1 MLKTFYQFYFCLSL
15 FLVAALFLLTG
26 CYTLN
31 QIGAPTDEAIEITN
45 SEKAVPISH
54 FVRDVTVNHF
64 IFGLVSPGD
73 AEVEKLISQEIKRY
87 GGTRAV
93 NIRMKYQQTFLNG
106 LIGIITLGIYNPFS
120 LIIEGDV
127 VK

>member
-1 MLKTFYQFYFCLSL
+1 MRFIAVNFIIIAT
-15 FLVAALFLLTG
+15 LFLLPG

-31 QIGAPTDEAIEITN
+31 QVGAPTDEAIEITN

-54 FVRDVTVNHF
+54 FVRNETVNHF

-73 AEVEKLISQEIKRY
+73 AEVEKLISQEIKKY

-93 NIRMKYQQTFLNG
+93 NIRMKYQQTFVNG
-106 LIGIITLGIYNPFS
+106 LIGILTLGIYNPFS
-120 LIIEGDV
+120 LTIEGDV

>member
-1 MLKTFYQFYFCLSL
+1 MRFNMSI
-15 FLVAALFLLTG
+15 FLIAALFLLSG

-31 QIGAPTDEAIEITN
+31 QVGAPSDEAIEITN

-54 FVRDVTVNHF
+54 FVRDETVNHF

-73 AEVEKLISQEIKRY
+73 AEVEKFISQEVKKS

-93 NIRMKYQQTFLNG
+93 NISMKYQQTFLNG
-106 LIGIITLGIYNPFS
+106 LVGLLTLGIYNPFS
-120 LIIEGDV
+120 LTIEGDV

>member
-1 MLKTFYQFYFCLSL
+1 MLKAFYQFYFCTILI
-15 FLVAALFLLTG
+15 FAALFLLTG

-31 QIGAPTDEAIEITN
+31 QVGVPTEEAIEITN

-54 FVRDVTVNHF
+54 FVRDETVNHF

>member
-1 MLKTFYQFYFCLSL
+1 MRFNASIFIIATLL
-15 FLVAALFLLTG
+15 LLTG

-31 QIGAPTDEAIEITN
+31 QVGAPQDVAIEITN

-54 FVRDVTVNHF
+54 FVCDETVNHF
-64 IFGLVSPGD
+64 IYGLVSPGD
-73 AEVEKLISQEIKRY
+73 AEVEKLISQEIKKY

-93 NIRMKYQQTFLNG
+93 NVRMKYQSTFLNG
-106 LIGIITLGIYNPFS
+106 LIGGLTLGIYHPYS
-120 LIIEGDV
+120 LTIEGDV

>member
-1 MLKTFYQFYFCLSL
+1 MLKTFYQFYFCTILI
-15 FLVAALFLLTG
+15 FVALFLLTG

-31 QIGAPTDEAIEITN
+31 QVGAPTDEAIEITN

-54 FVRDVTVNHF
+54 FVRDETVNHF

-73 AEVEKLISQEIKRY
+73 AEVEKLISQEIKKN

-106 LIGIITLGIYNPFS
+106 LIGLVTLGIYNPFS
-120 LIIEGDV
+120 LTIEGDV

>member
-1 MLKTFYQFYFCLSL
+1 MRFNVSIF
-15 FLVAALFLLTG
+15 VIAVLFLLTG

-31 QIGAPTDEAIEITN
+31 QVGGPTDEAIEITN

-54 FVRDVTVNHF
+54 FVCDETVNHF

-73 AEVEKLISQEIKRY
+73 AEVEKLISQEIKKY

-93 NIRMKYQQTFLNG
+93 NVSMKYQSTFLNG
-106 LIGIITLGIYNPFS
+106 LIGILTFSIYHPYS
-120 LIIEGDV
+120 LTIEGDV

>member
-1 MLKTFYQFYFCLSL
+1 MRFNIGIFIIAT
-15 FLVAALFLLTG
+15 LFLLTG

-31 QIGAPTDEAIEITN
+31 QVGAPTDEAIEITN

-73 AEVEKLISQEIKRY
+73 AEVEKLISQEIKKY

-93 NIRMKYQQTFLNG
+93 NVRMKYQSTFLNG
-106 LIGIITLGIYNPFS
+106 LIGIITFSIYHPYS
-120 LIIEGDV
+120 LTIEGDV